1 MNLFYSIVKAI
12 VYLPF
17 KLFFPTKVI
26 NKINFPKKK
35 KLITVS
41 NHLSW
46 SDIPVVAISLPG
58 YRHFMAKKEIGN
70 NRLIRKLAKWL
81 GVIFVDRGKA
91 DMSAMRDTVN
101 VLKKGE
107 SVTIFPEGTRNK
119 EDNSLQEVK
128 SGIVMFSVK
137 GDAPIVP
144 VMIYSGSKV
153 FRKNYIYV
161 APPFELEEF
170 KGRRLDSVAVAM
182 GAEIVTEKMSRAK
195 EMLDFYV
202 ANRKNKD
209 FKLMLKQNKI
219 AKKNSVRFAVKTV
232 KAARKAEKC
241 AK

>member
-1 MNLFYSIVKAI
+1 
-12 VYLPF
+12 
-17 KLFFPTKVI
+17 
-26 NKINFPKKK
+26 
-35 KLITVS
+35 
-41 NHLSW
+41 
-46 SDIPVVAISLPG
+46 
-58 YRHFMAKKEIGN
+58 
-70 NRLIRKLAKWL
+70 
-81 GVIFVDRGKA
+81 
-91 DMSAMRDTVN
+91 
-101 VLKKGE
+101 
-107 SVTIFPEGTRNK
+107 
-119 EDNSLQEVK
+119 
-128 SGIVMFSVK
+128 
-137 GDAPIVP
+137 
-144 VMIYSGSKV
+144 MIYSGSKV

-232 KAARKAEKC
+232 KAARKAEKR

>member
-1 MNLFYSIVKAI
+1 MNLFYAVIKAI

-17 KLFFPTKVI
+17 KLFFPTKII
-26 NKINFPKKK
+26 NKKDFPRKT

-46 SDIPVVAISLPG
+46 TDIPVVAISLPG

-91 DMSAMRDTVN
+91 DMTAMRDTVN

-119 EDNSLQEVK
+119 EDTSLHEVK

-144 VMIYSGSKV
+144 VMIYSGAKV

-161 APPFELEEF
+161 APPFELTEL
-170 KGRRLDSVAVAM
+170 KGQRLDSVAVAM
-182 GAEIVTEKMSRAK
+182 GAETVTEKMSAAK

-202 ANRKNKD
+202 ANRKNKE
-209 FKLMLKQNKI
+209 FKLMIKQNKS
-219 AKKNSVRFAVKTV
+219 ARKNAVKFATGAV
-232 KAARKAEKC
+232 KAMKKVGKRAE
-241 AK
+241 